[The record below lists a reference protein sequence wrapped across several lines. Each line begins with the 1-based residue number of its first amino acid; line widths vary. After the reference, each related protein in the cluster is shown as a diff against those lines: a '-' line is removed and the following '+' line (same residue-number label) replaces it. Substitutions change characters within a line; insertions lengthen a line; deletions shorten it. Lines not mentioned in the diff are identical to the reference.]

1 MKSSFEK
8 FGRKL
13 TMHKSDG
20 KEKKDHHQASGLL
33 DEVVQASK
41 DMQDIRNCYDG
52 LISAAAA
59 MTNSIY
65 EFSESLHEM
74 GNCLLD
80 KTITDADGESGRVL
94 STLGNIQ
101 SELRKISDI
110 YRSYV
115 IVTITN
121 PSESL
126 LSELRKVEEM
136 KLQCDEK
143 REAYEY
149 MISQHKEKGKLRSG
163 KADSSIAHKLE
174 EAQDEYNTLA
184 RLCAFRVK
192 SLKEGQCR
200 SLLTQAT
207 RHHAAQMDFFR
218 KGFKVLEAVDPVIRI
233 VAEKHRIDYQL
244 AKLDNGNA
252 GQGESMNSHE
262 SFDDEGLSFDYG
274 QRKQGLDSFGT
285 SSNPMEVDPLD
296 IPHLQVPTLDDR
308 EINHYKHQGEQ
319 LFGRQTQTHTSY
331 SAPLYPDFGDS
342 SERPKETRRNVS
354 YVLPPPAEAKS
365 PASRTPTSV
374 PQTNPFHNLQPPLPV
389 DHEKQEKDSGNDNT
403 STPTS
408 TSKPRSSIKNGNG
421 VNPSIQLPSPPSGGE
436 RFRRDAQT
444 TFDGKLDNRRH
455 AYSGPLPPT
464 KAFSGKIATSNGPIS
479 STELPPMRRSV
490 SPQPLSSPK
499 INELHELPRPPG
511 GLAFSKAGVSPGGAS
526 AASSFFKN
534 QDTNKIHAAGAA
546 APLPPPP
553 LVVPR
558 SFSVHSSNPSA
569 MVSRRIQ
576 SPQITGGKQDE
587 VSSPPL
593 TPILLS
599 NRRSTGHI

>member
-1 MKSSFEK
+1 MKSSLEK

-13 TMHKSDG
+13 TMHKNDG
-20 KEKKDHHQASGLL
+20 KEKRDHQPSALL
-33 DEVVQASK
+33 DDVVQASK

-59 MTNSIY
+59 MTNSI
-65 EFSESLHEM
+65 FESLHEM
-74 GNCLLD
+74 GTCLLD
-80 KTITDADGESGRVL
+80 KTTSDADGESGRVL

-101 SELRKISDI
+101 SELQKISDI

-149 MISQHKEKGKLRSG
+149 MVSQNKEKGKLRSG
-163 KADSSIAHKLE
+163 KAEIAHKLE

-207 RHHAAQMDFFR
+207 RHHAAQLDFFR

-233 VAEKHRIDYQL
+233 VAEKHRIEYQL
-244 AKLDNGNA
+244 SKLDNGNA
-252 GQGESMNSHE
+252 GQSEGINIYDSI
-262 SFDDEGLSFDYG
+262 DEAGL
-274 QRKQGLDSFGT
+274 
-285 SSNPMEVDPLD
+285 NPLD
-296 IPHLQVPTLDDR
+296 IPDSEVPKLEDR
-308 EINHYKHQGEQ
+308 EINHYKHQREQ
-319 LFGRQTQTHTSY
+319 VFGRQTQNPTSY
-331 SAPLYPDFGDS
+331 SAPLYPDFVDS
-342 SERPKETRRNVS
+342 SERPRETRRKVYS
-354 YVLPPPAEAKS
+354 YVLPPPVDTKS
-365 PASRTPTSV
+365 PVSRTPTSV
-374 PQTNPFHNLQPPLPV
+374 TQTNPFHNIQPPLPV
-389 DHEKQEKDSGNDNT
+389 DHEKQERDFGNNNT

-408 TSKPRSSIKNGNG
+408 TSKPRSSIKNSNG
-421 VNPSIQLPSPPSGGE
+421 INPSIQLPSPSGE
-436 RFRRDAQT
+436 RFRRDTHSA
-444 TFDGKLDNRRH
+444 FDSKVDKRQ

-464 KAFSGKIATSNGPIS
+464 KPFSGKIAPTNGPVS
-479 STELPPMRRSV
+479 STELPLMRRSV

-499 INELHELPRPPG
+499 INELHELPRPPSS
-511 GLAFSKAGVSPGGAS
+511 LSFSKPGVSPGGAS
-526 AASSFFKN
+526 APSFFKN
-534 QDTNKIHAAGAA
+534 QDINKTPSAA
-546 APLPPPP
+546 AAAASPLPPPP

-558 SFSVHSSNPSA
+558 SFSIHSSNPSA
-569 MVSRRIQ
+569 MVPKRIE
-576 SPQITGGKQDE
+576 SPQITVGKREE

-593 TPILLS
+593 SPILLS
-599 NRRSTGHI
+599 NRKSTGHI